1 MKKLRIKT
9 NGERYILERI
19 KHSLVCF
26 NGYITTMYLY
36 NSLNLKSKSFGV
48 KNCIMKNDIEK
59 RLSIYYTIEQDGKSR
74 ITLIK
79 RISNRKTGEIIYRK
93 VEHIEVGRDN

>member
-1 MKKLRIKT
+1 
-9 NGERYILERI
+9 
-19 KHSLVCF
+19 
-26 NGYITTMYLY
+26 
-36 NSLNLKSKSFGV
+36 
-48 KNCIMKNDIEK
+48 MKNDIEK

-93 VEHIEVGRDN
+93 FEHIEVGDN

>member
-19 KHSLVCF
+19 EHSLVCS
-26 NGYITTMYLY
+26 NGYITTMYSY
-36 NSLNLKSKSFGV
+36 NSLNLKSKSFCV
-48 KNCIMKNDIEK
+48 KNFIMKNDIEK

-93 VEHIEVGRDN
+93 VEYIEVGDN